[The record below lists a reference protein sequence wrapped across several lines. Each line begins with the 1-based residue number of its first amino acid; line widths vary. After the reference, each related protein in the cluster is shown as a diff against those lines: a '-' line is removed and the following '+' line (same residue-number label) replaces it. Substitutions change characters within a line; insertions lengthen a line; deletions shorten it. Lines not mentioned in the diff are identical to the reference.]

1 MVMSST
7 SSSNNASVSI
17 SAEVGFKVSENEIDS
32 FSSAILTKEEFKSI
46 SELRKAFSL
55 LVSEFVNVANLS
67 DSERARSSIWS

>member
-7 SSSNNASVSI
+7 SFSNVASVSI

-32 FSSAILTKEEFKSI
+32 FSSAILTKEELKST

-55 LVSEFVNVANLS
+55 LASEFVNVANLS